1 MLQQQCLTQLR
12 SLKLSGM
19 THALE
24 LQWSQPQTYDD
35 LSFEERVGLMVNQEL
50 TARSNKRLLRL
61 LKAARFKVD
70 AHIEDIDYQHP
81 RGLKQSQLAS
91 LLTNEWITKKQNLL
105 LTGPTGCGK
114 TYLACAMGRHACH
127 HDYRVRYYRA
137 TRLFEALT
145 ISHGDG
151 SYLKLISQIEKADL
165 LIIDDW
171 GLETLTQSQR
181 NDLLE
186 IMEDRH
192 GSKSTVI
199 TSQLPTTKWHT
210 YIGDATLAD
219 AILDRLL
226 HNAHKL
232 NLKGES
238 MRKAMSSLTED
249 EHLG

>member
-1 MLQQQCLTQLR
+1 MMQQQCLTQLR
-12 SLKLSGM
+12 TLKLSGM
-19 THALE
+19 VQAIE

-35 LSFEERVGLMVNQEL
+35 LGFDERLGLMVNAEL
-50 TARSNKRLLRL
+50 TSRANKRLQRL

-70 AHIEDIDYQHP
+70 ANVKDIDYTHP
-81 RGLKQSQLAS
+81 RGLKKPQLAN
-91 LLTNEWITKKQNLL
+91 LLTGEWMTRKQNLVI
-105 LTGPTGCGK
+105 TGPTGCGK
-114 TYLACAMGRHACH
+114 TYLACAIGHHACH
-127 HDYRVRYYRA
+127 YDRSVRYYRA

-151 SYLKLISQIEKADL
+151 SYLKLINQIAKADL

-192 GSKSTVI
+192 GSKSTIV
-199 TSQLPTTKWHT
+199 TSQLPITKWHS
-210 YIGDATLAD
+210 YIGDNTLAD

-232 NLKGES
+232 ELKGES

-249 EHLG
+249 EHLR